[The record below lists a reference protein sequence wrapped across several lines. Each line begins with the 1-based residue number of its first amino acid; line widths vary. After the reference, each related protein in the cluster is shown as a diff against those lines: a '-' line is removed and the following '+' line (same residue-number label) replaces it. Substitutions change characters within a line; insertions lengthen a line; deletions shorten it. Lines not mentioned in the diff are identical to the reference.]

1 MITIGGRWCE
11 REIKKKEKKEKKS
24 KKQHHH
30 LKGTDRSWEADII
43 GKFYV
48 HR

>member
-11 REIKKKEKKEKKS
+11 REIKNKNKKS